1 MSTNK
6 LRTIHCLGF
15 QDALSTASAV
25 YFESCGNEQGIPKQ
39 TDKGWVVEVYEA
51 EK

>member
-6 LRTIHCLGF
+6 LRTIQCLGF
-15 QDALSTASAV
+15 HDALSTASAV
-25 YFESCGNEQGIPKQ
+25 YSESGGNEQGIPKQ
-39 TDKGWVVEVYEA
+39 TAKGWVVEVYEA